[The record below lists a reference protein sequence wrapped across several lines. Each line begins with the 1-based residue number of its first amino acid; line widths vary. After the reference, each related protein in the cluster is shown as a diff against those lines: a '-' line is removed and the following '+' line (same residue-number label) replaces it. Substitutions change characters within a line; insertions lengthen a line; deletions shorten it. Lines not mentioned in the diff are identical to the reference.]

1 MFFKNGIAQQIFEN
15 VNNDILSLIVIPYD
29 RQATLYEYLFMQM
42 FQFKAAVLNDR
53 YYELFSLSMS
63 EEATSKSVKELYYD
77 CNIRFSSH
85 SSTDSA
91 YFIMTSALLIG
102 MKSELIRLSRK
113 SDMDE
118 ITLDKTLDFFVK
130 ELLEFI
136 HPAKVEDL
144 DEYKHKLLSDFDTYY
159 VDIVKGFTPVLVKIP

>member
-1 MFFKNGIAQQIFEN
+1 MI
-15 VNNDILSLIVIPYD
+15 Y
-29 RQATLYEYLFMQM
+29 
-42 FQFKAAVLNDR
+42 
-53 YYELFSLSMS
+53 
-63 EEATSKSVKELYYD
+63 
-77 CNIRFSSH
+77 
-85 SSTDSA
+85 
-91 YFIMTSALLIG
+91 ALLIG

-118 ITLDKTLDFFVK
+118 ITLDFFVK

>member
-1 MFFKNGIAQQIFEN
+1 
-15 VNNDILSLIVIPYD
+15 
-29 RQATLYEYLFMQM
+29 M

-77 CNIRFSSH
+77 CNIRFSSY

-102 MKSELIRLSRK
+102 IKSELIRLSRN